1 MVDDGGP
8 GRELEERMEMKTK
21 ITIKGAQD
29 TDRVLT
35 VPNAVTV
42 LRLLLLFP
50 VCWFILTDRI
60 DINTLILLGVWAST
74 DWVDG
79 LLARLLKQRSALG
92 KMLDPLTDRVGI
104 ALVLACLTIAGI
116 VPWGLVAAVV
126 ITDAAAAAFV
136 GRAALGGRVGVTW
149 LGKIRTGLMFVGI
162 VGLLVG
168 ELVPALDTPA
178 YVLMLLAVVLHVV
191 VGISYVVAAHRTR
204 VRS

>member
-1 MVDDGGP
+1 MAITT
-8 GRELEERMEMKTK
+8 KK

-42 LRLLLLFP
+42 MRLLLLFP
-50 VCWFILTDRI
+50 VCWLILTDQ
-60 DINTLILLGVWAST
+60 INVTTLILLGVWAST
-74 DWVDG
+74 DWIDG
-79 LLARLLKQRSALG
+79 LLARLLQQRSAFG

-104 ALVLACLTIAGI
+104 ALVLASLTIAGI

-136 GRAALGGRVGVTW
+136 GRAALGGRVGVSW

-162 VGLLVG
+162 IGLLVG

-178 YVLMLLAVVLHVV
+178 YVLMLSAVVLHVV
-191 VGISYVVAAHRTR
+191 VGIRYVVAAHRTR